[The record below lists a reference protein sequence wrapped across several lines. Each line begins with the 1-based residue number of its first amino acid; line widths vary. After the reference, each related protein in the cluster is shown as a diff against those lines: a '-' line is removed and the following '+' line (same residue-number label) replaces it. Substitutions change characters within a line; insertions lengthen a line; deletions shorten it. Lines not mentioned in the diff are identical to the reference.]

1 MDASAKTAVPVLA
14 LVLRAK
20 DRRGAVVT
28 AFNQLEKEMLFKLCQ
43 IIQQPFI
50 KDEQPVSAELL
61 QKLGSAGFRQRCFA
75 EQLHQVGYANIP

>member
-20 DRRGAVVT
+20 DCRGAIVT
-28 AFNQLEKEMLFKLCQ
+28 AFNQLKEKMLFKLRQ

-50 KDEQPVSAELL
+50 EDEQPVSAELL
-61 QKLGSAGFRQRCFA
+61 QKLGSAGFRQCCFA
-75 EQLHQVGYANIP
+75 EQLHQIGNTDIS